1 MVRFKKVR
9 YKNLLSVGNYFVEF
23 DLDKYKNTVLVGK
36 NGAAKSTLLVAIYYA
51 LFGKAFR
58 KVKKINKLINSIN
71 NKHLVVEL
79 EFEVRGVDYYIRR
92 GMKPDIFQVFCNG
105 EEIEQEASKKDFQ
118 GYFEKMILGFNA
130 KTFSQVVVLGSS
142 SHTPFMELDAKE
154 RRSVI
159 ETLLDLEVFSGMN
172 KIAKN
177 KLDETKRFIIELDND
192 IAVLEQNKSNAE
204 KYVLKLKNDNS
215 SKITEFEE
223 QIDKYQKEIVSM
235 EETIVHLNDFIET
248 IEYEKIINIRKKATD
263 KISKN
268 QFKLGSFESDVK
280 NLKKQID
287 FFSSNDICPTCKGDI
302 DKTRKETYINE
313 FKKSI
318 EDVEINSL
326 KTLKE
331 ENSKLTELVEKADKK
346 LKVYQDTKEE
356 IRLTQYKKTTLETS
370 IVNFKK
376 SISVLSE
383 SKDTKEE
390 EENIFKIEEE
400 LKGKNDKRN
409 SLLKR
414 KNLLETSV
422 IFLKDSGIKAKVI
435 SQYIDIINETINS
448 YMHKLNLFVRFE
460 LNENFEESI
469 KSRHIDSFEYQSFSS
484 GERHKIDLS
493 ILFMFIEIAS
503 RKNNVQTNLL
513 LLDEILDS
521 SLDSEAKQLAL
532 KLIKNSKDKNTIII
546 THSDEIIESL
556 NGSSDILIRAEK
568 KGNFSYYTKIN

>member
-1 MVRFKKVR
+1 MVKFKKIR

-36 NGAAKSTLLVAIYYA
+36 NGAAKSTLLVAVYYA

-58 KVKKINKLINSIN
+58 KVKLNKLINSIN

-79 EFEVRGVDYYIRR
+79 GFETRGFEYYIRR

-118 GYFEKMILGFNA
+118 DYFERTILGFNA

-154 RRSVI
+154 RRAVI
-159 ETLLDLEVFSGMN
+159 ETLLDLEIFSGMN
-172 KIAKN
+172 KIAKT
-177 KLDETKRFIIELDND
+177 KLDETKKDIIGLDNEID
-192 IAVLEQNKSNAE
+192 ILTQNKSNVE
-204 KYVLKLKNDNS
+204 KYIQKLKNDNS
-215 SKITEFEE
+215 SKISEIKNQIINHKKECDVLEE
-223 QIDKYQKEIVSM
+223 EIVKINK
-235 EETIVHLNDFIET
+235 EKDL
-248 IEYEKIINIRKKATD
+248 IEYNKIVDIKKRAKE

-268 QFKLGSFESDVK
+268 QYELGSLEGDLR
-280 NLKKQID
+280 NIKKQID
-287 FFSSNDICPTCKGDI
+287 FFVNNTSCPTCKSII
-302 DKTRKETYINE
+302 DEDKKKLYIEDFNDSVVNI
-313 FKKSI
+313 KKSI
-318 EDVEINSL
+318 DSL
-326 KTLKE
+326 SE
-331 ENSKLTELVEKADKK
+331 ENDKLNAYINKADKK
-346 LKVYQDTKEE
+346 IKEYQSKEEE
-356 IRLTQYKKTTLETS
+356 IRNLNYKKGILESTINSLNNS
-370 IVNFKK
+370 INNLV
-376 SISVLSE
+376 E
-383 SKDTKEE
+383 SKDSKAE
-390 EENIFKIEEE
+390 EENANNIEREIE
-400 LKGKNDKRN
+400 SKNDIRK

-422 IFLKDSGIKAKVI
+422 LFLKDTGIKAKVI
-435 SQYIDIINETINS
+435 SQYIDIINETINN

-493 ILFMFIEIAS
+493 ILFMFIDIAS

-521 SLDSEAKQLAL
+521 SLDTEAKQLAL